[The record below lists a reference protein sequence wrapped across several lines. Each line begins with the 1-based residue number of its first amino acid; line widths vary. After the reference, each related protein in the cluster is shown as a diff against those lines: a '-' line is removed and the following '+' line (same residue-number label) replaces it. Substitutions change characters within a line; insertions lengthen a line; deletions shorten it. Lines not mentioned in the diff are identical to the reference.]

1 MRGLHRPNNS
11 FKRNAT
17 SGVRLIQALGPVVIS
32 FEGPTF
38 FAPADED
45 TFFRWLASLPE
56 YKDLRGAGT
65 TLELT
70 LDSPVG
76 PDTVRQLLVIFR
88 RWLID
93 VAPLLPLRSPDT
105 NTLALW
111 DTALD
116 GASGPGP
123 NNSFKPKPLR
133 GSA

>member
-1 MRGLHRPNNS
+1 M
-11 FKRNAT
+11 
-17 SGVRLIQALGPVVIS
+17 IIY

-45 TFFRWLASLPE
+45 CFFRWLASLPE
-56 YKDLRGAGT
+56 YRDIRGAGT

-76 PDTVRQLLVIFR
+76 PDTVRQLLVIFQ

-93 VAPLLPLRSPDT
+93 VTPLLPLRSPET
-105 NTLALW
+105 NTLTLW

-123 NNSFKPKPLR
+123 NNSFKPNPLR
-133 GSA
+133 GPA

>member
-1 MRGLHRPNNS
+1 MPPNNS

-17 SGVRLIQALGPVVIS
+17 SGVRLIQALGPVIIS

-38 FAPADED
+38 FAPADEGC
-45 TFFRWLASLPE
+45 FFRWLASLPE
-56 YKDLRGAGT
+56 YKDIRGTGT
-65 TLELT
+65 ILELT
-70 LDSPVG
+70 LDSPVE

-93 VAPLLPLRSPDT
+93 VTPLLPLRSSET
-105 NTLALW
+105 SNLALW

-116 GASGPGP
+116 GSPGPGP
-123 NNSFKPKPLR
+123 NNSFKPNPLR